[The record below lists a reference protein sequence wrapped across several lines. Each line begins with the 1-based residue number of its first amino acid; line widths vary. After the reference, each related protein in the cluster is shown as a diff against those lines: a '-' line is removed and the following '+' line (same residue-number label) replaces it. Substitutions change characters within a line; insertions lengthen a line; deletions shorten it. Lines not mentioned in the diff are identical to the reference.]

1 MSDRVPLYQIGES
14 VTVLPSTDKYF
25 PSKKMKSMVG
35 KSYHI
40 NNIDNSNN
48 EEFVWYKL
56 NDEWFPEFELTSN
69 VKIQEITSEEVT
81 DILENG

>member
-25 PSKKMKSMVG
+25 HSKKMKSMVG
-35 KSYHI
+35 KSYPI